1 MATPYSVA
9 ADVREESPFKD
20 IISIPNAYIT
30 RCITEADSIIDSY
43 IGIVYTLPLASN
55 PPIIS
60 SLSKDI
66 AICLLFMDQNPNIE
80 VESGVTAEDRYK
92 RLLEMLEAI
101 SKRKEL
107 LIGSDGLEP
116 DLNGNSLPSFFPND
130 ASSDPS
136 IYNNTA
142 SKFTMNKIF

>member
-9 ADVREESPFKD
+9 ADVRKESPFKNTANID
-20 IISIPNAYIT
+20 SAYIT
-30 RCITEADSIIDSY
+30 QCIAEADSIIDSY
-43 IGIVYTLPLASN
+43 IGIVYTLPLATN
-55 PPIIS
+55 PPIIA

-80 VESGVTAEDRYK
+80 VEAGVTAEDRYK
-92 RLLEMLEAI
+92 RLLGMLDAI

-130 ASSDPS
+130 TSSDPT

-142 SKFTMNKIF
+142 SKFSMNKIF